1 MRIAYITADPG
12 VPVFGRK
19 GCSIHVQEV
28 LGAMARRG
36 AQIDLFASN
45 CEGAVL
51 EGGASFRLLP
61 LPSPPKGELTLR
73 EQKCLMANA
82 ALRAALECAGPFSLV
97 YERYSLWSFAG
108 MEYAR
113 QRNTPGLL
121 EVNAPLIEEQ
131 AEHRGLVDRAG
142 AERVRDRVFAAATAL
157 LAVSDEVADHL
168 ESFPATHGRVHVVP
182 NGVNPERFP
191 PALKASLPAVAGTF
205 TVGFVGTMK
214 PWHGLDDL
222 LEAFALLHAQSRHN
236 RLLVV
241 GDGVERERLAAEVS
255 SRGLAT
261 AVQFTGAV
269 APCEVAGLLAS
280 MDVAVAPYPR
290 LASFYFSPLKVYEYM
305 AAGLPVV
312 ASRAGQLE
320 KLIEG
325 GVTGLLVPPGDVG
338 ALAAALQRVRREPE
352 LRRRLGQAARAKV
365 FRDHT
370 WDEAVHRILSLAG
383 MDLPRQL
390 QRSPAP

>member
-51 EGGASFRLLP
+51 EGGASFRLRP

-82 ALRAALECAGPFSLV
+82 SLRAALECAGPFSLV

-131 AEHRGLVDRAG
+131 AEHRGLVDREG

-191 PALKASLPAVAGTF
+191 PAL
-205 TVGFVGTMK
+205 
-214 PWHGLDDL
+214 
-222 LEAFALLHAQSRHN
+222 EAFARLHAQSRHN
-236 RLLVV
+236 RLLLV

-352 LRRRLGQAARAKV
+352 LGRRLGQAARAKV

-390 QRSPAP
+390 QRSEEH